1 MVGGLAT
8 MAPRAGPKG
17 VIIGLESISVVLYS
31 MRQMKPFVPWVLGLE
46 IPSGVQA
53 HSFHLIQSS
62 QPRGPRRYR
71 DARPM
76 NQQMSFDFLPDAAAP
91 GRAARAAHRR
101 TASPRLPPVQLPLQ
115 LSLVAADG
123 GTPARPPVAP
133 RPPVFRT
140 QASLAPLGDG
150 RQWSE
155 GGWTASV
162 IRNLDGDGW
171 AVQVRRNAESEPV
184 LLAPWATERDGP
196 EPKPLDQAAFNA
208 LVRTAA
214 GTLERQVQQLHA
226 SLHKRVALSLGGC
239 RWEVTLD
246 VVPDEY
252 EPHALL
258 AAIDGGGERV
268 AHERVLPDF
277 KLTAA
282 SAQAWIEAGFRQA
295 GGDLW

>member
-1 MVGGLAT
+1 
-8 MAPRAGPKG
+8 
-17 VIIGLESISVVLYS
+17 
-31 MRQMKPFVPWVLGLE
+31 
-46 IPSGVQA
+46 
-53 HSFHLIQSS
+53 
-62 QPRGPRRYR
+62 
-71 DARPM
+71 M
-76 NQQMSFDFLPDAAAP
+76 NQQMSFDFPPDAAAL
-91 GRAARAAHRR
+91 GRAARATRR
-101 TASPRLPPVQLPLQ
+101 RAASPHLPAVQLPLQ
-115 LSLVAADG
+115 LSPVVADG
-123 GTPARPPVAP
+123 GAPARPPVAQ
-133 RPPVFRT
+133 RPPSLRT
-140 QASLAPLGDG
+140 QASPARLGDG

-162 IRNLDGDGW
+162 VRNQDGDGW
-171 AVQVRRNAESEPV
+171 AVQVRRDAESEPV
-184 LLAPWATERDGP
+184 LLASWATERDGP

-208 LVRTAA
+208 LVRAAA

-226 SLHKRVALSLGGC
+226 SLHKRVALSLGGS

-277 KLTAA
+277 KLTTA
-282 SAQAWIEAGFRQA
+282 SAQAWIEAGFRHA